1 MHGADFLC
9 MVSPSEHLALPLV
22 EEIIEGTRVT
32 KISAHIGDLV
42 RKKEGYKMPRE
53 RQMADARRRLDWKE
67 QFALAL
73 FPDVAKKI
81 HARDGELDTCSMCGD
96 LCAVKMMQEIFE
108 NTRSRT

>member
-9 MVSPSEHLALPLV
+9 MVSPSEHLALPLIEDIV
-22 EEIIEGTRVT
+22 EGTRVA

-42 RKKEGYKMPRE
+42 RVKDGYKMPRE

-67 QFALAL
+67 QFDLAL
-73 FPDVAKKI
+73 FPDAAKTI

-96 LCAVKMMQEIFE
+96 LCAVKMMQDIFE
-108 NTRSRT
+108 KSKK